1 MTAIEDE
8 LAVLD
13 AAARIVDDFGHH
25 RRDAYFA
32 GFDPDATFLFYTAE
46 ERLESRAEYEELWS
60 LWEAENGF
68 AVHGCVSANRRVR
81 LLGDDV
87 ALFMHDVTS
96 TIELDGEVTT
106 VEEQETIV
114 FAKRDDRWVAVH
126 EHLSPVAGADSST

>member
-1 MTAIEDE
+1 MTAPAHER
-8 LAVLD
+8 AVLE

-32 GFDPDATFLFYTAE
+32 GFDPDATFVFYTADR
-46 ERLESRAEYEELWS
+46 RLESRAEYEALWS
-60 LWEAENGF
+60 QWETENGF
-68 AVHGCVSANRRVR
+68 AVRGCVSSNRRVR
-81 LLGDDV
+81 LLSDDL

-114 FAKRDDRWVAVH
+114 FAKRHDRWVAVH
-126 EHLSPVAGADSST
+126 EHLSAVAVA